1 MRNPLLV
8 NALEM
13 LRRPGTV
20 KEVDLHFAP
29 DVVGIED
36 LRLMPGTEITVE
48 LRCESLSDGIVVL
61 GHIGAEF
68 HGECRRCLGPI
79 ATTLKIDV
87 RELYQLVVTDPDAFA
102 IHNDQIDL
110 GPMVRE
116 TVLIELPDA
125 PLCGPDCRGLCPTC
139 GVSLDQGS
147 CGCEAP
153 AIDSPWAA
161 LDAIR
166 DQLPE

>member
-1 MRNPLLV
+1 MRNPLIV

-20 KEVDLHFAP
+20 KEVDLHVAP
-29 DVVGIED
+29 EVVGIED
-36 LRLMPGTEITVE
+36 SRLVSGAEISVQ

-68 HGECRRCLGPI
+68 HGDCRRCLGPI
-79 ATTLKIDV
+79 VATLTIDV
-87 RELYQLVVTDPDAFA
+87 RELYQLVVSDPDAFA

-125 PLCGPDCRGLCPTC
+125 PLCRLDCAGLCPIC
-139 GVSLDQGS
+139 GVNLDQGS
-147 CGCEAP
+147 CGCQAP
-153 AIDSPWAA
+153 VIDSRWAA